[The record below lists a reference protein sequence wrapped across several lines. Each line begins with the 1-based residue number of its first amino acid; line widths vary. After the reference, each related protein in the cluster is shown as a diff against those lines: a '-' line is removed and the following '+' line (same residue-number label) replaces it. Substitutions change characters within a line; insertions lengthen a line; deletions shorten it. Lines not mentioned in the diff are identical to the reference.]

1 MIRDLKDRKI
11 LVHVGTIDHSYPHCY
26 RCKTPL
32 IYRGISAWYVD
43 VESLRDKMLVNNA
56 KTNWAPEAIRD
67 GRFGK
72 WLEGARDWN
81 ISRNRYWGSA
91 IPVWK
96 SEDGE
101 VQLCVS
107 SIAELYELNK
117 EFGDIYQKDGEYFY
131 TFTNEKVDI
140 HKHFVDKIRLKDPQS
155 GKTLTRVTE
164 VLDCWFESGS
174 MPYAQKHFPF
184 GDKDRFTNTFP
195 ADFIAE

>member
-56 KTNWAPEAIRD
+56 KTNWTPETIRD

-117 EFGDIYQKDGEYFY
+117 EFGDIYQKDGGYFY

-184 GDKDRFTNTFP
+184 GNKDRFTNTFP
-195 ADFIAE
+195 ADFLAH